1 MRLTT
6 KNTLLAGVLAAFGT
20 TAILSAP
27 VLAGGDDVVVEDA
40 WSRASIGTN
49 RPGAA
54 YMTIRN
60 TSDEVVTLTSIRTD
74 LAMMP
79 EIHQTSTNAE
89 GVSSMAPAGELEIAP
104 GGSVALEPG
113 GLHAM
118 LMRLQRPM
126 TEGESF
132 ALTLIFA
139 DGAEKTVNI
148 PIFGIAARGPEN

>member
-1 MRLTT
+1 M
-6 KNTLLAGVLAAFGT
+6 KNMIKNSLVTLVM
-20 TAILSAP
+20 AISFAVP
-27 VLAGGDDVVVEDA
+27 VLAGSEDVVVEDA
-40 WSRASIGTN
+40 WSRASIGMS

-60 TSDEVVTLTSIRTD
+60 TGDEAITLTGLRTD

-89 GVSSMAPAGELEIAP
+89 GVSSMAPAGEIKIAA
-104 GGSVALEPG
+104 GGEVALEPG

-132 ALTLIFA
+132 LLNLVFS
-139 DGAEKTVNI
+139 DGGEVMI
-148 PIFGIAARGPEN
+148 EVPILGIAARGPDG